1 MVPEGWTYEVENQDE
16 ESAETDDY
24 QVKQTNVMTNKPPT
38 YMQQFEAELKD
49 KLAELI
55 HPNKLGETMNTEKL
69 LAFVKWSKNKHLE
82 SYRNGVKVGSKDNPD
97 WKKEKRSSNE
107 FKK

>member
-1 MVPEGWTYEVENQDE
+1 MENIITIIIENGAVVDVEGLPAGWTYEVENQDE

-55 HPNKLGETMNTEKL
+55 HPKKLGETLNTEKL
-69 LAFVKWSKNKHLE
+69 LEFVKWSKNKHL
-82 SYRNGVKVGSKDNPD
+82 
-97 WKKEKRSSNE
+97 
-107 FKK
+107 